1 MSALEVTL
9 LGTGSPIPDAMRAG
23 PSTLVQ
29 AGGHHFLFDCG
40 RGVLLRTA
48 AVGVGANQLTATLLT
63 HLHSDHLTDL
73 NDVITTRWVTTF
85 APSPLVVI
93 GPPRT
98 REVVDGILASLR
110 PDVGYRLAHHADLSW
125 EPPVEVTE
133 VTEGVVFEADGVRIV
148 AAATDHRPVQ
158 PTVGYRVERAGH
170 AVVLAGDT
178 VPCAGLD
185 LLCAGADA
193 LVCTVIR
200 DDILRSIGLPRLID
214 VCDYHSTVEQAADT
228 AQRAGV
234 GTLVL
239 THCVPPVAPGAEEE
253 WRAIATATFDGQV
266 ILANDLERLSLG
278 SAVD

>member
-1 MSALEVTL
+1 MTALEVVM
-9 LGTGSPIPDAMRAG
+9 LGTGSPIPDARRAG
-23 PSTLVQ
+23 PSTLVR
-29 AGGHHFLFDCG
+29 AGSHHFLFDCG

-73 NDVITTRWVTTF
+73 NDVITTRWITTF

-93 GPPRT
+93 GPPHT
-98 REVVDGILASLR
+98 AEVVDGILASLH

-125 EPPVEVTE
+125 GPPVEVTE
-133 VTEGVVFEADGVRIV
+133 VTEGVVFEADDVRII

-158 PTVGYRVERAGH
+158 PTVGYRVEHAGH
-170 AVVLAGDT
+170 AVVIAGDT

-239 THCVPPVAPGAEEE
+239 THCVPPVAPGADEE
-253 WRAIATATFDGQV
+253 WRAIAAATFDGV
-266 ILANDLERLSLG
+266 VVLADDLERVSIG
-278 SAVD
+278 VAT